1 MILKNI
7 KEFVKLWKE
16 KIAKRVA
23 QLNRPV
29 ELAIVQVG
37 NVEASNRYVRNK
49 VKDCEEVGI
58 IATVYKAA
66 EDISQEQLISDVK
79 QMGEAYDGI
88 MVQLPLPPHID
99 ARRVAVEA
107 IDPAKDVDGFLEW
120 SKFQPCTPLGIMKY
134 LEYCGYDVDGKNVV
148 IIGRSDIVGKPLAKM
163 MTDANATVTL
173 CHSHTSTESLLKH
186 MMNADLIV
194 CAVGKA
200 GFIKASD
207 WNEIPIIDVGINFVD
222 GKLVGDVESSN
233 EDSNVTPVPG
243 GVGLLT
249 RCALLENVINTIEE

>member
-58 IATVYKAA
+58 VATVYKAA

-134 LEYCGYDVDGKNVV
+134 LEYCGFPVEGSDVVV
-148 IIGRSDIVGKPLAKM
+148 IGRSDIVGKPMAKM
-163 MTDANATVTL
+163 LTDANATVTL
-173 CHSHTSTESLLKH
+173 CHSKTKDLASKLA
-186 MMNADLIV
+186 NADLII
-194 CAVGKA
+194 CAVGKP
-200 GFIKASD
+200 GFINAGD
-207 WNEIPIIDVGINFVD
+207 YMAPIVDVGINFVD
-222 GKLVGDVESSN
+222 GKLVGDVSGTAH
-233 EDSNVTPVPG
+233 NVTPVPG

>member
-49 VKDCEEVGI
+49 VKDCEEVGV

-66 EDISQEQLISDVK
+66 EDISQEQLINDVK

-120 SKFQPCTPLGIMKY
+120 SKFQPCTPFGIMKY
-134 LEYCGYDVDGKNVV
+134 LEYCGFPIEGSDVVV
-148 IIGRSDIVGKPLAKM
+148 IGRSDIVGKPMAKM
-163 MTDANATVTL
+163 LTDANATVTL
-173 CHSHTSTESLLKH
+173 CHSKTKDLESKLSR
-186 MMNADLIV
+186 ADLII
-194 CAVGKA
+194 CAVGKP
-200 GFIKASD
+200 GFINAGD
-207 WNEIPIIDVGINFVD
+207 YAAPIIDVGINFVD
-222 GKLVGDVESSN
+222 GKLVGDVDSSL
-233 EDSNVTPVPG
+233 EDTNVTPVPG

-249 RCALLENVINTIEE
+249 RCALLENVINTVE

>member
-134 LEYCGYDVDGKNVV
+134 LEYCGFPIEGSDVVV
-148 IIGRSDIVGKPLAKM
+148 IGRSDIVGKPMAKM
-163 MTDANATVTL
+163 LTDANATVTL
-173 CHSHTSTESLLKH
+173 CHSKTKDLESKLSR
-186 MMNADLIV
+186 ADLII
-194 CAVGKA
+194 CAVGKP
-200 GFIKASD
+200 GFINAGD
-207 WNEIPIIDVGINFVD
+207 YVAPIVDVGINFVD
-222 GKLVGDVESSN
+222 GKLVGDVDSSL
-233 EDSNVTPVPG
+233 EDTNVTPVPG

-249 RCALLENVINTIEE
+249 RCALLENVISTVE

>member
-49 VKDCEEVGI
+49 VKDCEEVGV

-134 LEYCGYDVDGKNVV
+134 LEYCGFPIEGSDVVV
-148 IIGRSDIVGKPLAKM
+148 IGRSDIVGKPMAKM
-163 MTDANATVTL
+163 LTDANATVTL
-173 CHSHTSTESLLKH
+173 CHSKTKDLASKLA
-186 MMNADLIV
+186 NADLII
-194 CAVGKA
+194 CAVGKP
-200 GFIKASD
+200 GFINAGD
-207 WNEIPIIDVGINFVD
+207 YVAPIIDVGINFVD
-222 GKLVGDVESSN
+222 GKLVGDVDSSL
-233 EDSNVTPVPG
+233 EDTNVTPVPG